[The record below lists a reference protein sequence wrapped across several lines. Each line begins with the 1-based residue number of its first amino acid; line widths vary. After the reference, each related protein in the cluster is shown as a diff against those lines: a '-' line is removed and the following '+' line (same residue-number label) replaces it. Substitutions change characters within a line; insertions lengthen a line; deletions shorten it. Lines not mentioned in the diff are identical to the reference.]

1 MLIYGGLKN
10 RQIGERK
17 LGGGGKKRG
26 NQKIFKYG
34 GPDKKE
40 EMERS

>member
-10 RQIGERK
+10 HQIGESK
-17 LGGGGKKRG
+17 LGGERGGS
-26 NQKIFKYG
+26 QKIFKYG